1 MPRPGNIKRDLEIL
15 AKLTALKMGVLQRQI
30 ADQPDVDLSQ
40 LQQYRTA
47 PLQGPRQ
54 EMDRCPASRLTSP
67 QVG

>member
-47 PLQGPRQ
+47 PATRTATGNGSL
-54 EMDRCPASRLTSP
+54 SREP
-67 QVG
+67 ID